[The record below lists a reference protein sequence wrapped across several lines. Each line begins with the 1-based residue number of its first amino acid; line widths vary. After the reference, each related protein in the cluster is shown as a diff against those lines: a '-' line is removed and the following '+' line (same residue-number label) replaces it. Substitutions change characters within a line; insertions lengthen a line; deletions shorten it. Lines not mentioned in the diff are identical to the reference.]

1 MIAQLDLFQG
11 TAARDRAVAK
21 VAKSTPPEWRTAL
34 RHVVETLARR
44 GGEFSTDDVWSR
56 LDGQPPEP
64 RVLGATMMSLARAG
78 VIRRT
83 GKWVPSARPE
93 CHARP
98 VAVWEGAQ

>member
-64 RVLGATMMSLARAG
+64 RALGATMMSLARAG
-78 VIRRT
+78 LIRRT
-83 GKWVPSARPE
+83 GKWVASARPE

-98 VAVWEGAQ
+98 VAVWEGVQ